1 VCSSHAIDQQPY
13 GVGVAYDDLI
23 AARLSARL
31 ASEPAITEQK
41 MFGGVGFMAAG
52 NLAVGASSSGG
63 LIVRADPETSEDL
76 LHGPGVELMEMRGRP
91 MRGWI
96 HVDPDRIESDSD
108 LEHWVGIGL
117 AYARSL
123 PPKT

>member
-1 VCSSHAIDQQPY
+1 
-13 GVGVAYDDLI
+13 VAYDEVI
-23 AARLSARL
+23 AARLRSRL
-31 ASEPAITEQK
+31 ASESGITEQK

-52 NLAVGASSSGG
+52 NLAVGASSAGG
-63 LIVRADPETSEDL
+63 LIVRSDPETSEAL
-76 LHGPGVELMEMRGRP
+76 LDGPGVELIEMRGRR

-96 HVDPDRIESDSD
+96 HVDPDRIEPDSD

-117 AYARSL
+117 AFARSL